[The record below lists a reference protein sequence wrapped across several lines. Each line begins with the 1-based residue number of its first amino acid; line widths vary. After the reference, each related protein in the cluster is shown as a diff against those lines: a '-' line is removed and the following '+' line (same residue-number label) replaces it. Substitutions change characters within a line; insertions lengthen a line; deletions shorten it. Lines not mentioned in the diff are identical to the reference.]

1 LNAQGQPD
9 FTGVKRISAIY
20 PKMSVNGSNSMTV
33 YLGTSMSTEGG
44 YDWKDAVLFNPDT
57 QSKVSVRGTGKFYA
71 VKFESSTDMDWEL
84 DGYALE
90 IDNAGNRGS
99 REY

>member
-1 LNAQGQPD
+1 
-9 FTGVKRISAIY
+9 
-20 PKMSVNGSNSMTV
+20 MSINGSNSMTV
-33 YLGTSMSTEGG
+33 SLGTSMSTEGG
-44 YDWKDAVLFNPDT
+44 YDWKSAVLFNPDT
-57 QSKVSVRGTGKFYA
+57 QSKVSIRGTGKFYA
-71 VKFESSTDMDWEL
+71 VKFESATDMDWEL